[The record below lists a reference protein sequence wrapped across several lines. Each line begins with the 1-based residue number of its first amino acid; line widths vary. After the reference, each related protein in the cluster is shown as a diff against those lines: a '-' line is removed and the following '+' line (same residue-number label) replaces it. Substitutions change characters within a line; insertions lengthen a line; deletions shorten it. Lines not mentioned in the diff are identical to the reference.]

1 MSYFFSSIPY
11 QSEVKKPVE
20 FCGSNGGVKPTIIDA
35 SIYMINITELAQ
47 CAPAINIT
55 ITAADLKDFATQLIA
70 ETKAE
75 LEQSISDSKAE
86 TYLSGEKVM
95 EMLEIS
101 KTTLWRWKQRGYLVP
116 VRIGGNDRYKSSDIN
131 HILQKGGRHV

>member
-1 MSYFFSSIPY
+1 
-11 QSEVKKPVE
+11 
-20 FCGSNGGVKPTIIDA
+20 
-35 SIYMINITELAQ
+35 MINITELAQ

-75 LEQSISDSKAE
+75 LEQSISDCKAE

-131 HILQKGGRHV
+131 RILQKGGRHE